1 MTIDAVLTWVDGSDP
16 DFQEAKAAHA
26 GFTPPPPLEKWRRKS
41 QYTGV
46 NEARENPAVSAA
58 QTEGRFRN
66 MDELRYAL
74 RAIEA
79 HAPWIGT
86 IFLVTNGQVPGWL
99 NRDHPRLRLI
109 RHDEI
114 FADPDCLPS
123 FNSNAIELH
132 LHRIPGLSEE
142 FIYFNDDFFLGR
154 PVTPED
160 FRLPDGRHRLFV
172 EAERTLPLKMV
183 DRSLTGH
190 MWAYNHSLIEERF
203 GNARKKNI
211 RRFQFAH
218 TPQIYSRSLLIEMQ
232 ALWREECAL
241 TARHRFRT
249 PFDCAMRILYTAYVA
264 EGGLGGLGLGTPVTR
279 GEVTPLDDSD
289 YVFVKLGDDRT
300 PYIEDIARVL
310 QLRPRFF
317 CVNDEIRSEPGPEA
331 AGREAA
337 LKEMFARFLESYFPV
352 PSAFEADRPAGKGA
366 EKMAGKIAEPEAAET
381 AHSVQRLVLLGITP
395 HSGPNSGPRLE
406 VQDGSRKGPDEGWQR
421 LEPGRA
427 LSPGA
432 RLRLARTE
440 GAKTEGETEV
450 ALHLRLETGDEA
462 LYPERGFAPDHQRR
476 WIVRLQPGQ
485 NLPVRAAIAGWQADL
500 ALLAGLE
507 SMAAP
512 ALAAPRP
519 LPMAQFL
526 WADRQIRSGRIGDGE
541 RVDGDLA
548 EATGRALERALLG
561 GVSVAWVCHRLVL
574 LALQEG
580 RTDALR
586 DHALTA
592 IAAEASSGPVL
603 LDLAQRLGAQGHKA
617 AALALAD
624 ALADVL
630 AGDRDLQRAVMA
642 LRLQLAGPGGIS
654 AAALARLIGP
664 GSAAPGPQEVA
675 LWAEIAL
682 QRGTLSER
690 AEALA
695 DITGLIDRLAAQKA
709 QPGDPVLT
717 AALLVRFRLLSRQA
731 ERLQAIFDLRR
742 LLSADADT
750 LEILTPRLLAVAAE
764 EARAGNPLGETLL
777 LEGVRMACPWL
788 AAVELAWAS
797 ARLRQGRITPD
808 VEEALARA
816 PGADPA
822 SRMQMIRALVG
833 LGRGAEAGRLM
844 AALLRDLGRDR
855 GRMSDLL
862 DLTRDLARE
871 GRRNEALDLLDVIRG
886 FWPDEG
892 ELHVNWADQ
901 ALTAGRSDAAVLQAL
916 DAALQGGA
924 DPFWTGYHR
933 LRAFGAL
940 GLRDAI
946 APLAAELARSEGQTE
961 ALLRLGSDWR
971 QAGATEAAL
980 ALHEGL
986 RRAQPGHG
994 PVAMAWADLAL
1005 GQNQSGVAVQEAL
1018 DTALAQALA
1027 GRGDVYWTRY
1037 HRLRLFLAQA
1047 NAAGA
1052 AAECRILAA
1061 TGSDAAPFLHLIGQA
1076 DHLPDETRDALETIL
1091 TDSELSDTAPEAG
1104 EWGAED
1110 MAGATAHGRSRAG

>member
-1 MTIDAVLTWVDGSDP
+1 MTIDAVFTWVDGADP
-16 DFQEAKAAHA
+16 EFQKVKAAHA
-26 GFTPPPPLEKWRRKS
+26 GFEPPPPLEKWRRKS

-46 NEARENPAVSAA
+46 NEARENPAASAA

-74 RAIEA
+74 RSIEA

-114 FADPDCLPS
+114 FPDPGCLPS

-142 FIYFNDDFFLGR
+142 FLYFNDDFFLGR
-154 PVTPED
+154 PVTPGD
-160 FRLPDGRHRLFV
+160 FHLPDGRHRLFV
-172 EAERTLPLKMV
+172 EAGRTLPLKMV

-218 TPQIYSRSLLIEMQ
+218 TPQLYSRSLLIEMQ

-241 TARHRFRT
+241 TAQHRFRT
-249 PFDCAMRILYTAYVA
+249 PFDCALRILYTAYVA
-264 EGGLGGLGLGTPVTR
+264 EGGLGGLGLGTPAAS
-279 GEVTPLDDSD
+279 GEVTPLEDSD

-300 PYIEDIARVL
+300 PYLEDIARVL

-317 CVNDEIRSEPGPEA
+317 CVNDEIRSEPGAEA

-337 LKEMFARFLESYFPV
+337 LKEMFAHFLESYFPN
-352 PSAFEADRPAGKGA
+352 PSAFERDRPTPGST
-366 EKMAGKIAEPEAAET
+366 AAQ
-381 AHSVQRLVLLGITP
+381 AALPPSGPQAQPGVQRLVLLDIGPDRAP
-395 HSGPNSGPRLE
+395 HPAPVLE
-406 VQDGSRKGPDEGWQR
+406 VQDSGQAGWQR
-421 LEPGRA
+421 LAPGRA
-427 LSPGA
+427 LSPEA
-432 RLRLARTE
+432 WLRL
-440 GAKTEGETEV
+440 AKTEGEAEV
-450 ALHLRLETGDEA
+450 ALLLRLETGDEA

-476 WIVRLQPGQ
+476 WLVRLQPDEPRP
-485 NLPVRAAIAGWQADL
+485 LREAIAGWQADL

-507 SMAAP
+507 HLAAP
-512 ALAAPRP
+512 ALDAPRP

-526 WADRQIRSGRIGDGE
+526 WADRQIRSGRISKESGGQGAG
-541 RVDGDLA
+541 VGAGLA

-580 RTDALR
+580 RIDALR
-586 DHALTA
+586 GHAATA
-592 IAAEASSGPVL
+592 IAAEAEAGPVL
-603 LDLAQRLGAQGHKA
+603 LDLAQRLAAQGHKA
-617 AALALAD
+617 PALVLAD
-624 ALADVL
+624 ALADSL
-630 AGDRDLQRAVMA
+630 PASSSGAPDLQRAVLT
-642 LRLQLAGPGGIS
+642 LRLQLAGAAGIP
-654 AAALARLIGP
+654 AAALARLIGTASP
-664 GSAAPGPQEVA
+664 APEAVV

-682 QRGTLSER
+682 QRSSQAER
-690 AEALA
+690 TEALA
-695 DITGLIDRLAAQKA
+695 EITGLLDRLAARNA
-709 QPGDPVLT
+709 RLGDPVLRT
-717 AALLVRFRLLSRQA
+717 ALLARFRILSRQA
-731 ERLQAIFDLRR
+731 ERQPAIFDLRR

-750 LEILTPRLLAVAAE
+750 LEAMVPRLLAVAAE

-777 LEGVRMACPWL
+777 LEGLRMACPWL

-797 ARLRQGRITPD
+797 ARVRQGRVTPD

-822 SRMQMIRALVG
+822 SRIQMIRALVG

-844 AALLRDLGRDR
+844 TALLRDLGEDR
-855 GRMSDLL
+855 SRMPDLL
-862 DLTRDLARE
+862 NLTRDLARE
-871 GRRNEALDLLDVIRG
+871 GRRSEALDLLDAIRAV
-886 FWPDEG
+886 WPAEG

-901 ALTAGRSDAAVLQAL
+901 ALAAGRSDAVVLQAL

-946 APLAAELARSEGQTE
+946 APLAADLARSEGQTE
-961 ALLRLGSDWR
+961 ALLHLGRDWR
-971 QAGATEAAL
+971 QAGAMETAL

-994 PVAMAWADLAL
+994 PAAMAWADLAL
-1005 GQNQSGVAVQEAL
+1005 SLGQKDEAVTAAL
-1018 DTALAQALA
+1018 DTALAQALT
-1027 GRGDVYWTRY
+1027 GQGDVYWTRY
-1037 HRLRLFLAQA
+1037 HRLRLFLGQA

-1061 TGSDAAPFLHLIGQA
+1061 TGGDAAPFLHLIGQA
-1076 DHLPDETRDALETIL
+1076 DHLSDETRDGLETIL
-1091 TDSELSDTAPEAG
+1091 TDRELADNDLATEDMT
-1104 EWGAED
+1104 AED
-1110 MAGATAHGRSRAG
+1110 RADAPDHGRSRAG